1 MEVTERMNRRYKRR
15 KRIVRLGIGLL
26 VLAAILLTVFL
37 FQVKTIKVSGNQN
50 HTQQEISSDLVDGV
64 PVANTFYLAW
74 KYRNGAVPDN
84 MPYLE
89 ELQVEIASPFTLQVT
104 VKEKEIVGYIDQGNY
119 VYFDR
124 EGTVLEISDQVK
136 EGIPVVTGA
145 SIGDAALYQR
155 LPAESSAQL
164 RTILSLLQLLSDQGL
179 EASEIR
185 FGDNMDMTVYIGGVE
200 ALLGQD
206 EYLEEKVANLKAIL
220 DAMGG
225 QQGTLH
231 LESFTGRGEEVPFS
245 ASDEPATESSSESE
259 GTGETG
265 AGTSETAGS
274 EGAAGAQTDETGGDG
289 AAGTQT
295 DETVG
300 ETAAPQSEQTEAA
313 STTFMVF
320 NAYGTLV
327 YDAHVVNGAVV
338 DSTGTPIE
346 GVTVNEDGNVVD
358 AYMNVIDP
366 ATGQLAQ

>member
-1 MEVTERMNRRYKRR
+1 MNRRYKRR

-26 VLAAILLTVFL
+26 VLAAVLLAVFL
-37 FQVKTIKVSGNQN
+37 FQVKTIKVVGNKNYNQK
-50 HTQQEISSDLVDGV
+50 QIAADLVEDV

-74 KYRNGAVPDN
+74 KYRSGTVPHN

-89 ELQVEIASPFTLQVT
+89 ELKVKIASPFALQVT
-104 VKEKEIVGYIDQGNY
+104 VTEKEIVGYIDQGNY

-145 SIGDAALYQR
+145 SIGDASLYQR
-155 LPAESSAQL
+155 LPADSSAQL

-245 ASDEPATESSSESE
+245 ASGEPAAETESESSE
-259 GTGETG
+259 TGSAGNET
-265 AGTSETAGS
+265 
-274 EGAAGAQTDETGGDG
+274 ETGGTVETQG
-289 AAGTQT
+289 GTASTEGT
-295 DETVG
+295 DPSAG
-300 ETAAPQSEQTEAA
+300 ETDAPQTEQTEATEA
-313 STTFMVF
+313 GSTTFMVF
-320 NAYGTLV
+320 NAYNTLV
-327 YDAHVVNGAVV
+327 YDAHVVNGVVV
-338 DSTGTPIE
+338 DSAGNPIE
-346 GVTVNEDGNVVD
+346 GVTINEDGNVVD

-366 ATGQLAQ
+366 ATGQLVQ